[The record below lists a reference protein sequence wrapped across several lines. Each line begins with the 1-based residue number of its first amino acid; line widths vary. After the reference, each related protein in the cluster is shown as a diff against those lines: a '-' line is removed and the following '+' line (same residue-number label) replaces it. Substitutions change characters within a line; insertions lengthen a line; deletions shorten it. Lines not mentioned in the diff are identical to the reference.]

1 VVFWK
6 FTNNAKSDDSDDTP
20 KSGSRLLFRR
30 GYSVFNAAQIDR
42 SSPKADLETPIEQAE
57 VFFRGIN
64 ARVVHQGNRVFSSPA
79 DDIITLPPFAAFFT
93 PLDYYPTRAHE
104 TSNWTSRPDR
114 CALGKRFGDS
124 ACSVE
129 EPKAELA
136 AAFALAHL
144 GLSSQPRDDHAEYIA
159 SCSGF

>member
-1 VVFWK
+1 MVFWK

-57 VFFRGIN
+57 VFSRGIN
-64 ARVVHQGNRVFSSPA
+64 ARVAHQGNRVFSSPA

-104 TSNWTSRPDR
+104 TSNWTQGLIAAPW
-114 CALGKRFGDS
+114 DS
-124 ACSVE
+124 ASAIA
-129 EPKAELA
+129 PA
-136 AAFALAHL
+136 ASKNQKRNWRLPSRWRIW
-144 GLSSQPRDDHAEYIA
+144 G
-159 SCSGF
+159 